1 MDFAMLP
8 PEINSGRIY
17 AGPGSG
23 PLVAAAEAWDGLAAE
38 LHSAANAYQSVISG
52 LTAGLWLGP
61 SSASMATAAASYVAW
76 LSVTAGQ
83 AEEAASQA
91 KAGAAA
97 YEEALA
103 STVPP
108 PLIAAN
114 RAQLTALV
122 ATNLLG
128 QNTPAIAAIE
138 AQYAEMWAQDAAAMY
153 GYASSSASATAL
165 RPFTSPLASVNPDG
179 AAIQATAVD
188 HATGTAAG
196 NAQRTVSSAQHAF
209 SAVPSA
215 LSSFAAAPAA
225 AADPPDPLSTLA
237 SLISIFINGPSGI
250 AALGAL
256 TPVAPLGLAGFPYVV
271 EGALSGLHEDQ
282 IISGW
287 AGVEPWPGTGS
298 VPPTEFPAIIT
309 HPGPLAGSS
318 ASSVSA
324 GLGEANKI
332 GALSVPPTWTVATP
346 AVRPVALA
354 LPRTGVG
361 APAAGLAGNSVNP
374 LSDMALAGM
383 AGSAMGATLGA
394 GSGREDGKATP
405 VHRVAA
411 RAGRAATPGDNA
423 STDSKGQASQSNPR
437 PVVTGVAARIREIA
451 KLRDEGRLT
460 DEEFSEQKKR
470 LLGR

>member
-8 PEINSGRIY
+8 PEVNSGRIY
-17 AGPGSG
+17 AGPGSA
-23 PLVAAAEAWDGLAAE
+23 PLLAAAEAWGGLAVE
-38 LHSAANAYQSVISG
+38 LHSAANSYQSVISG
-52 LTAGLWLGP
+52 LTAGPWLGP

-76 LSVTAGQ
+76 LSATALQ
-83 AEEAASQA
+83 AEETAMQVKAA
-91 KAGAAA
+91 AAA

-103 STVPP
+103 ATVPP

-114 RAQLTALV
+114 RAQLTTLV

-128 QNTPAIAAIE
+128 QNTPAIAATE
-138 AQYAEMWAQDAAAMY
+138 AQYAEMWAQDAVAMY
-153 GYASSSASATAL
+153 GYAGSSATATAL
-165 RPFTSPLASVNPDG
+165 RPFTPPRTSVRPDG
-179 AAIQATAVD
+179 TAIRATAGD
-188 HATGTAAG
+188 HADTAAG
-196 NAQRTVSSAQHAF
+196 NVQRTVSSAQQAF

-215 LSSFAAAPAA
+215 LHSFAAAPAA
-225 AADPPDPLSTLA
+225 AADPPAPLATLA
-237 SLISIFINGPSGI
+237 SLISIFVNGPSGI

-256 TPVAPLGLAGFPYVV
+256 TPVAPLGLVGLPYVI
-271 EGALSGLHEDQ
+271 EGALSGIHEDQ

-309 HPGPLAGSS
+309 HPGPLAATS
-318 ASSVSA
+318 ASAVSA
-324 GLGEANKI
+324 GLGEANKV
-332 GALSVPPTWTVATP
+332 GALSVPPAWTVATP

-354 LPRTGVG
+354 WPATSAG
-361 APAAGLAGNSVNP
+361 APAGLPGAPVSP
-374 LSDMALAGM
+374 LSEMAVAGM
-383 AGSAMGATLGA
+383 AGSAIGGTLG
-394 GSGREDGKATP
+394 SGGGRDGGKAAP
-405 VHRVAA
+405 GQRVTT
-411 RAGRAATPGDNA
+411 RAGRAATPGGNA
-423 STDSKGQASQSNPR
+423 SADSKGQATHSNPR

>member
-1 MDFAMLP
+1 MGFNGFRDAA
-8 PEINSGRIY
+8 
-17 AGPGSG
+17 AGDQLRSDLCRSWVG

-165 RPFTSPLASVNPDG
+165 RPSRHHLRAS
-179 AAIQATAVD
+179 T
-188 HATGTAAG
+188 
-196 NAQRTVSSAQHAF
+196 RTVRRSKQRRSIM
-209 SAVPSA
+209 PP
-215 LSSFAAAPAA
+215 AP
-225 AADPPDPLSTLA
+225 P
-237 SLISIFINGPSGI
+237 
-250 AALGAL
+250 
-256 TPVAPLGLAGFPYVV
+256 
-271 EGALSGLHEDQ
+271 
-282 IISGW
+282 
-287 AGVEPWPGTGS
+287 PGTRS
-298 VPPTEFPAIIT
+298 APSRRHSTPFPRCPARCR
-309 HPGPLAGSS
+309 
-318 ASSVSA
+318 ASQR
-324 GLGEANKI
+324 LR
-332 GALSVPPTWTVATP
+332 
-346 AVRPVALA
+346 RPRPI
-354 LPRTGVG
+354 PRT
-361 APAAGLAGNSVNP
+361 
-374 LSDMALAGM
+374 
-383 AGSAMGATLGA
+383 
-394 GSGREDGKATP
+394 R
-405 VHRVAA
+405 
-411 RAGRAATPGDNA
+411 
-423 STDSKGQASQSNPR
+423 
-437 PVVTGVAARIREIA
+437 
-451 KLRDEGRLT
+451 
-460 DEEFSEQKKR
+460 
-470 LLGR
+470 